1 VFVKTT
7 RRRRGDKTYEYLS
20 LVEAVRDGDRT
31 GHRTLLRLGE
41 VSALQASGQ
50 LERIVAALQRH
61 LEHRPDGGRDEVAV
75 EALRA
80 DSARSVGATA
90 AIDALWRRLHLDVHF
105 AGVGLERGAGLLD
118 DAVFA
123 MVANRLIDP
132 CAKRRLPEWVSSD
145 VAMPAGFEAPS
156 TDQYY
161 RALDAVAAVKQTTE
175 AELYAA
181 LCDLTNL
188 DLRLVCYDLTSTYFE
203 GSSRAS
209 DRFPSKAFGYS
220 RDHRSDRPQ
229 VVIGLLCTSD
239 GIPIAHHVFAGN
251 TADVATLPNVLEDLQ
266 QRFGVGPI
274 CVVADRGLISADNVD
289 IVAGHGF
296 DHVLATRLHRDPT
309 CAEALT
315 LAARPEATWVPVGQA
330 HSTAC
335 DVTLADGRR
344 CVIVASDERH
354 RRDSTRTAELVAR
367 TESRLL
373 ALEDRVRRGDLR
385 DAGKIGRAAQRI
397 LGPSG
402 VGQLFDVEIAEGRFV
417 YHYNDDAF
425 AYEEVLAGRY
435 VLVTSLPLDQADT
448 AAVVIAYRQLQQVEA
463 RFRVLKDFLHLR
475 PVRHWTEPRVHGHI
489 AVCVYAAVIEALI
502 TATLAAAGV
511 RDPDLPDQHLTAAR
525 ALRELAR
532 IRTVT
537 LDAGQRHVE
546 VVTRRNPL
554 QARILNA
561 LDVDTTSWD
570 RAHIT

>member
-31 GHRTLLRLGE
+31 GHRTLMRLGE
-41 VSALQASGQ
+41 VSALQSSGQ

-61 LEHRPDGGRDEVAV
+61 LEQDGHTPAGVEM
-75 EALRA
+75 EALSA
-80 DSARSVGATA
+80 ESARSIGATA
-90 AIDALWRRLHLDVHF
+90 AVDALWQRLHLDVHF
-105 AGVGLERGAGLLD
+105 AGIGLERGAGLLD

-123 MVANRLIDP
+123 IVANRLIDP
-132 CAKRRLPEWVSSD
+132 CSKRRLPEWVDAD
-145 VAMPAGFEAPS
+145 VVMPASFEAPS

-161 RALDAVAAVKQTTE
+161 RALDVVAAVKETTE
-175 AELYAA
+175 AELYSA

-203 GSSRAS
+203 GSPRGS
-209 DRFPSKAFGYS
+209 DRFPAKAFGYS

-251 TADVATLPNVLEDLQ
+251 TADVTTLSGVLADLQ
-266 QRFGVGPI
+266 HRFGVGRI

-289 IVAGHGF
+289 VVAGHGY
-296 DHVLATRLHRDPT
+296 DHVIATKLHRDPT
-309 CAEALT
+309 CHEALT
-315 LAARPEATWVPVGQA
+315 ASAAPDAVWVPVPAA

-335 DVTLADGRR
+335 DIVLADGRR
-344 CVIVASDERH
+344 AVVVASAERQ

-367 TESRLL
+367 TEARLL
-373 ALEDRVRRGDLR
+373 GLEDRVRAGRLV

-402 VGQLFDVEIAEGRFV
+402 VGHLFEVEIAESRFL
-417 YHYNDDAF
+417 YHYNDAAF
-425 AYEEVLAGRY
+425 DYEELLAGRY
-435 VLVTSLPLDQADT
+435 VLTTSLTVHDADT
-448 AAVVIAYRQLQQVEA
+448 AAVVVAYRQLQAVEA

-475 PVRHWTEPRVHGHI
+475 PVRHWTERRVHGHI

-502 TATLAAAGV
+502 TQALAAADI
-511 RDPDLPDQHLTAAR
+511 RDPDLSDQPLSAAR

-532 IRTVT
+532 IRSVR
-537 LDAGQRHVE
+537 LDAGERRVD
-546 VVTRRNPL
+546 VITRRNPL
-554 QARILNA
+554 QAHILDA
-561 LDVDTTSWD
+561 LGVDTSGWD
-570 RAHIT
+570 RAQIT